1 MFSNTDEVLAKM
13 AGNVVANPNPCDAL
27 KTWRKR
33 LKIKQIQLAKEMRV
47 SPSVLSDYESGRR
60 SSPGVVFIKRY
71 LEALIKL
78 DKDHDRMLDGTIEPK
93 DKSAIIAIGEFKKPI
108 LARSM
113 VELVK
118 GEVLKGEDY
127 LNSDIYGYTIV
138 DSIRA
143 IYALSGFDF
152 YRIFGATTERALI
165 FTRVGLGRSPLV
177 AIRVS
182 QLKPRMVILHG
193 PKVVDPLAIDL
204 AERERIILALSSL
217 PDESS
222 FLEALSK
229 L

>member
-1 MFSNTDEVLAKM
+1 L
-13 AGNVVANPNPCDAL
+13 
-27 KTWRKR
+27 
-33 LKIKQIQLAKEMRV
+33 
-47 SPSVLSDYESGRR
+47 
-60 SSPGVVFIKRY
+60 
-71 LEALIKL
+71 
-78 DKDHDRMLDGTIEPK
+78 
-93 DKSAIIAIGEFKKPI
+93 
-108 LARSM
+108 
-113 VELVK
+113 
-118 GEVLKGEDY
+118 
-127 LNSDIYGYTIV
+127 

-204 AERERIILALSSL
+204 AEKERIILALSSL

>member
-1 MFSNTDEVLAKM
+1 M
-13 AGNVVANPNPCDAL
+13 
-27 KTWRKR
+27 
-33 LKIKQIQLAKEMRV
+33 
-47 SPSVLSDYESGRR
+47 
-60 SSPGVVFIKRY
+60 
-71 LEALIKL
+71 
-78 DKDHDRMLDGTIEPK
+78 DKDHERILDGSIESK
-93 DKSAIIAIGEFKKPI
+93 DKSAIIAIGEFKKPV
-108 LARSM
+108 LARSI

-127 LNSDIYGYTIV
+127 LNSDIYGYTML

-204 AERERIILALSSL
+204 AEKERIILALSSL

-222 FLEALSK
+222 FLEVLSK

>member
-1 MFSNTDEVLAKM
+1 MLSDTDEILAKM

-27 KTWRKR
+27 KVWRKR
-33 LKIKQIQLAKEMRV
+33 LKIRQIQLAKEMKV

-60 SSPGVVFIKRY
+60 SSPGVVFIKKY
-71 LEALIKL
+71 LEALIRL
-78 DKDHDRMLDGTIEPK
+78 DRDHERILDGIVEPK
-93 DKSAIIAIGEFKKPI
+93 DKSAIIAIGEFKKPVH
-108 LARSM
+108 ARLI

-118 GEVLKGEDY
+118 GEVLKGKDR
-127 LNSDIYGYTIV
+127 LDSDIYGYTV
-138 DSIRA
+138 LDSIKA

-152 YRIFGATTERALI
+152 YRIFGTTTERALI

-204 AERERIILALSSL
+204 AEKERIILVLSSL
-217 PDESS
+217 PNETS
-222 FLEALSK
+222 FLDALNR

>member
-1 MFSNTDEVLAKM
+1 MFSDTNEVLAKM
-13 AGNVVANPNPCDAL
+13 AGNVVVNPDPCNAL

-33 LKIKQIQLAKEMRV
+33 LKIKQIKLAKEMKV

-60 SSPGVVFIKRY
+60 CSPGVVFIKRY
-71 LEALIKL
+71 LGALIKL
-78 DKDHDRMLDGTIEPK
+78 DRDHERILDGSMESK
-93 DKSAIIAIGEFKKPI
+93 DRSAIIAIGEFRKPVHASSI
-108 LARSM
+108 I
-113 VELVK
+113 ELVK

-127 LNSDIYGYTIV
+127 LKFDIYGYTIL

-152 YRIFGATTERALI
+152 FRIFGATTERALI

-204 AERERIILALSSL
+204 AEKERIILALSSL
-217 PDESS
+217 PDEASL
-222 FLEALSK
+222 LEALSK
-229 L
+229 I

>member
-1 MFSNTDEVLAKM
+1 MSSYIDENLERM
-13 AGNVVANPNPCDAL
+13 AGNVVANPNPCNAL
-27 KTWRKR
+27 KVWRER
-33 LKIKQIQLAKEMRV
+33 LRIKQIQLAKEMKV

-60 SSPGVVFIKRY
+60 SSPGVGFIKKY

-78 DKDHDRMLDGTIEPK
+78 DKNHERILEKVIEPK
-93 DKSAIIAIGEFKKPI
+93 DKSAIIAIGEFKEPVH
-108 LARSM
+108 ARSI

-118 GEVLKGEDY
+118 GEVLKGEDR
-127 LNSDIYGYTIV
+127 LNMNIYGYTIL

-143 IYALSGFDF
+143 IYALSGFEF

-165 FTRVGLGRSPLV
+165 FTKVGLGRSPLV

-182 QLKPRMVILHG
+182 PLKPRMVILHG
-193 PKVVDPLAIDL
+193 PKVVDPLAIGL
-204 AERERIILALSSL
+204 AEKERIILVLSSL
-217 PDESS
+217 PDETP